1 MLLVE
6 PLVEPLD
13 EPAAEPPAGFAVE
26 VAADFLHFATWA
38 VCALE
43 SFFAL
48 VSTLAAFDPMS
59 LSRHVFTGGS
69 TGTADATPTH
79 EIAAKNP
86 VTIAVT
92 TIVLKR

>member
-6 PLVEPLD
+6 PLVEP
-13 EPAAEPPAGFAVE
+13 AAEPPAGLAVE
-26 VAADFLHFATWA
+26 VAADFLHLDTWA

-48 VSTLAAFDPMS
+48 INAFVALDPMS